1 MIDSLLPAD
10 IAEAL
15 SEDAET
21 LALIHDRELT
31 PELLKGL
38 RATGFPGNLV
48 LLPSTDGARKAWQA
62 MTAALEQMP
71 AIPDRA
77 ELDGL
82 DADFAA
88 IYLTAAYGVSPCE
101 STWIDEDHLVC
112 QEAMFQLRGIYQA
125 AGLAAKDWR
134 RRSDDHLV
142 LQLAYIAHALR
153 CAAGVEDWRSIGKIM
168 DEHLLRWLP
177 DFASRT
183 AMRCE
188 TAFYAGL
195 AVLTNA
201 WCEEF
206 RDLLADALGE
216 PRPSREEV
224 ELRMKPAAAVQA
236 VPVAFMPGVGPTI

>member
-1 MIDSLLPAD
+1 MKNLIFPVD

-21 LALIHDRELT
+21 LALVHDRELT
-31 PELLKGL
+31 PALLKGL

-48 LLPSTDGARKAWQA
+48 LLPSNDGARTAWQA
-62 MTAALEQMP
+62 MAAALEGMP
-71 AIPDRA
+71 AIPDRS
-77 ELDGL
+77 EFDRL

-88 IYLTAAYGVSPCE
+88 IYLTAAYGASPCE

-112 QEAMFQLRGIYQA
+112 QEAMFQMREIYQS
-125 AGLAAKDWR
+125 AGLAAADWR

-142 LQLAYIAHALR
+142 LQLAYLAHALR
-153 CAAGVEDWRSIGKIM
+153 CAAGVEDWRSIAKVM

-177 DFASRT
+177 DFSSRI
-183 AMRCE
+183 AMRCD

-195 AVLTNA
+195 VVLTSA

-206 RDLLADALGE
+206 RDLLADRLGE

-224 ELRMKPAAAVQA
+224 ELRMKPMVAPQA